1 MDVVSEMSSIIGYN
15 LPTKFG
21 ERRKGDAV
29 YSVAD
34 NSKFLKKFSWKPK
47 YNNLKIILESALN
60 WEKSLSKMNNI
71 IITPAVGM
79 PPNDIILFLS
89 SLRRFYE
96 GEVLF
101 CWKK

>member
-1 MDVVSEMSSIIGYN
+1 
-15 LPTKFG
+15 
-21 ERRKGDAV
+21 
-29 YSVAD
+29 
-34 NSKFLKKFSWKPK
+34 
-47 YNNLKIILESALN
+47 
-60 WEKSLSKMNNI
+60 MNNI

-101 CWKK
+101 FVGKNDHLLKKNIKLYDSSYLEVNSHKHDIIIKRY